1 MSKMKLYLKGIAYF
15 YIILVCYLILITTF
29 NYFNII
35 SYKVLSIISFVFMIL
50 LFMYVGFFIAS
61 RSNKKGYINGLIIG
75 GFNIILFLFLAVLVG
90 ENPKLTIGIYFLI
103 LLLSSTIGG
112 MFGINYQNNS
122 KLM

>member
-1 MSKMKLYLKGIAYF
+1 MKLYLKGIAYF